1 MKISNDI
8 LNLQAGQNWKTEK
21 NNVEIV
27 RVGRLVA
34 QYRFVTDRK
43 KTSIKVEEVTV
54 IQNYLSKNRGV
65 LVSAASQ
72 TTIQPAAI

>member
-1 MKISNDI
+1 MKADQASDV

-34 QYRFVTDRK
+34 QYRFVTNRK
-43 KTSIKVEEVTV
+43 KTSIKVEDVTV
-54 IQNYLSKNRGV
+54 IQNYLSRNRGI
-65 LVSAASQ
+65 LV
-72 TTIQPAAI
+72 